1 MEFSYIINRSR
12 TDTVSPL
19 LPVFLLDNNR
29 DLFLRPYTTAYYSV
43 QRRRMSP
50 DTLIVKTGAGSKL
63 KAKKLYS
70 YKHLCCTGV
79 L

>member
-19 LPVFLLDNNR
+19 LPVFLLENNG
-29 DLFLRPYTTAYYSV
+29 DLFLRPYTIAYSV

-70 YKHLCCTGV
+70 YKHLCCTG
-79 L
+79 LL